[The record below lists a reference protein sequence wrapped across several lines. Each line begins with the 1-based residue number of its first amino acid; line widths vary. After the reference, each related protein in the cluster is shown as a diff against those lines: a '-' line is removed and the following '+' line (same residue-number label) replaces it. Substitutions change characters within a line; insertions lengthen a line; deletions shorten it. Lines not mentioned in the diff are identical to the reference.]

1 MAAAGHRS
9 GIFAV
14 ENLLLLSTLGSTFGQ
29 RLLGLRL
36 ASVTGGR
43 ASVLQILVRTVLLCL
58 AVPALDLGPRPTGSA
73 RQGRADGADPPVST
87 SDTDVLADVALVTC
101 ADERYADPEVEIV
114 AAGLR
119 RRGLTVDVVAWD
131 AERDWAAYLLVVV
144 RSTWDY
150 FDRLP
155 EFVEWVT
162 RVDRLTRLVNPAD
175 VIRWN
180 THKGYLGE
188 LASRGVS
195 TVPMRLIP
203 GTSTDVADQ
212 VRECPWDDIV
222 LKLAVDGGARTL
234 WRGRRD
240 DAGMSRAAERL
251 ADRGDVVVQPF
262 VPAIADGERSL
273 VFLGGRLSHAV
284 RKVPAAGDYRSQH
297 FLGGT
302 ELPHEADTA
311 ELQVALSADGCGAR
325 PADLR
330 PRRPRRLR
338 GRALPHGAGGD
349 RAGPVLPRVSG
360 AGRPVRRGRARG
372 AGARGIRLG
381 LTGPD
386 RSDRSDR
393 SVTTELTG
401 VSC

>member
-1 MAAAGHRS
+1 M
-9 GIFAV
+9 
-14 ENLLLLSTLGSTFGQ
+14 
-29 RLLGLRL
+29 
-36 ASVTGGR
+36 
-43 ASVLQILVRTVLLCL
+43 
-58 AVPALDLGPRPTGSA
+58 
-73 RQGRADGADPPVST
+73 ST

-311 ELQVALSADGCGAR
+311 ELQVALSAMAAAPGRLTYAR
-325 PADLR
+325 VDLVDYEGV
-330 PRRPRRLR
+330 PCLMELEAIEPDLFFR
-338 GRALPHGAGGD
+338 GSPERVD
-349 RAGPVLPRVSG
+349 RFAEVVREELAHAVS
-360 AGRPVRRGRARG
+360 
-372 AGARGIRLG
+372 
-381 LTGPD
+381 D
-386 RSDRSDR
+386 
-393 SVTTELTG
+393 SV
-401 VSC
+401 